1 MSNKPN
7 VYMGGPL
14 VNHDDEIKQAQA
26 FVETGKRNQQVLL
39 VSGMHGNEQNAVLA
53 SIGVVSSC
61 VWSDIDVSY
70 ILGLNRNGLLRSVR
84 DFAPVDNKP
93 VTDMNRVFNVL
104 TDKDFPSPEDMRDGI
119 VPVISKSDIVVDVHN
134 SPSCSNMVVID
145 NNEYAANIVRFC
157 LAHGI
162 QYYVA
167 NKSNPGTLKQYA
179 FRMNKLGF
187 TVELNGMT
195 IGPLHGKVIASQR
208 EFLINLLAALNTTTV
223 AEIKGL
229 PCELIP
235 YEKATREIYNCG
247 GYGIVEFDE
256 RVFAGDMNAELF
268 RKGETFAHIID
279 MESHESR
286 ELKMPCEGWVIDIDA
301 AVDSKTDSSIFAVP
315 GKAICTIQPKI
326 NYTDLPVHK
335 AEA

>member
-7 VYMGGPL
+7 VYIGGPL

-26 FVETGKRNQQVLL
+26 FAETGKRNQQVLL

-61 VWSDIDVSY
+61 VGSDIDVSY
-70 ILGLNRNGLLRSVR
+70 ILGVNRNGLLRSVR
-84 DFAPVDNKP
+84 EFAPVDNKP
-93 VTDMNRVFNVL
+93 VTDMNRVFDVL
-104 TDKDFPSPEDMRDGI
+104 ADKDFPSPEDMRDGI

-195 IGPLHGKVIASQR
+195 IGPLYGKVIASQR
-208 EFLINLLAALNTTTV
+208 AFLINLLAALNTTTA

-229 PCELIP
+229 PCEPIP

-256 RVFAGDMNAELF
+256 RVFDGDMNAELF
-268 RKGETFAHIID
+268 RKGETFARIID

-315 GKAICTIQPKI
+315 GKAICTIQPRI